1 MFSEQQL
8 IRLVDLSNLALN
20 FGMVMQARKICEGI
34 EAIKPNFEPALISLA
49 FSYIVVDD
57 FSVAQE
63 ILDKILQSDPDN
75 EDALGM
81 LAVSHILSGNII
93 LAEEEISRLSEDSPA
108 GTMARSFMR
117 ASK

>member
-1 MFSEQQL
+1 MLSKQQL
-8 IRLVDLSNLALN
+8 TRLVDLSNIALN

-34 EAIKPNFEPALISLA
+34 IAISPDFEPALISLA

-57 FSVAQE
+57 FVVAQE
-63 ILDKILQSDPDN
+63 LLDKLLKKDPDN

-81 LAVSHILSGNII
+81 LAVSHILSGNITQ
-93 LAEEEISRLSEDSPA
+93 AEEEIARLAENSPA